1 MIIGNVIVH
10 LIDTQERNV
19 NILNNLKQNKMQGK
33 GTEKQAR
40 ISFILFL
47 CILALLLATTLIGCS
62 KEGFLQP
69 NKNIE
74 MSIDTRLPKD
84 VNGYSVFN
92 LYSTQTQN
100 IHTISGSIR
109 VNGKI
114 PDEPR
119 ERVEWESS
127 HYWTL
132 KYGEDIG
139 TIYRRTWRGLGWQI
153 VDSIKVVN
161 LKTSQVPTI
170 NSVCYNSADGSINT
184 VIAPMWNMKGDTMT
198 IIARIGNVIKVEKII
213 LK

>member
-1 MIIGNVIVH
+1 MELIIIHVE
-10 LIDTQERNV
+10 LIDEKR
-19 NILNNLKQNKMQGK
+19 NKMK
-33 GTEKQAR
+33 VSDKAKIMIVYLSLLSII
-40 ISFILFL
+40 ISLSS
-47 CILALLLATTLIGCS
+47 CT
-62 KEGFLQP
+62 KDGFLQP
-69 NKNIE
+69 TRNIE

-84 VNGYSVFN
+84 DNGYPVFN
-92 LYSTQTQN
+92 LYSNQTQN

-109 VNGKI
+109 VNGRI
-114 PDEPR
+114 PNEPR
-119 ERVEWESS
+119 EKIEWESS
-127 HYWTL
+127 HYWKLNVGDT
-132 KYGEDIG
+132 IG

-198 IIARIGNVIKVEKII
+198 IVARIGNVIKTEKII

>member
-1 MIIGNVIVH
+1 MRLQISEKSILMIIY
-10 LIDTQERNV
+10 
-19 NILNNLKQNKMQGK
+19 
-33 GTEKQAR
+33 
-40 ISFILFL
+40 
-47 CILALLLATTLIGCS
+47 LLGLMCMTFFSSCS

-69 NKNIE
+69 NRNIE

-84 VNGYSVFN
+84 SNGYSIFK

-114 PDEPR
+114 PNEPR
-119 ERVEWESS
+119 EKVEWESNL
-127 HYWTL
+127 YWNLNKGDTL
-132 KYGEDIG
+132 ARITKTYLNYYTG
-139 TIYRRTWRGLGWQI
+139 QFM
-153 VDSIKVVN
+153 VVTLPPLVN
-161 LKTSQVPTI
+161 NINALVPTI

-198 IIARIGNVIKVEKII
+198 IVARIGSITKIEKII

>member
-1 MIIGNVIVH
+1 
-10 LIDTQERNV
+10 
-19 NILNNLKQNKMQGK
+19 MQGK
-33 GTEKQAR
+33 GTEKEAR

-47 CILALLLATTLIGCS
+47 CILALLLIAGLTGCS

-69 NKNIE
+69 NRNIE
-74 MSIDTRLPKD
+74 MSIDSKLPKD
-84 VNGYSVFN
+84 SNGYSVFN

-109 VNGKI
+109 VNGNI
-114 PDEPR
+114 PNSPR
-119 ERVEWESS
+119 EKIEWESS
-127 HYWTL
+127 LYWTMNV
-132 KYGEDIG
+132 GDTIG

-161 LKTSQVPTI
+161 LKTSQIPTI

-184 VIAPMWNMKGDTMT
+184 VIAPIWSMKGDTMT
-198 IIARIGNVIKVEKII
+198 IVARCGDVTKVEKII

>member
-1 MIIGNVIVH
+1 MSEFKNYFKNVM
-10 LIDTQERNV
+10 L
-19 NILNNLKQNKMQGK
+19 
-33 GTEKQAR
+33 
-40 ISFILFL
+40 
-47 CILALLLATTLIGCS
+47 ILAYILGLILLTFLPACN

-69 NKNIE
+69 NRNIE

-84 VNGYSVFN
+84 SNGYSVFK

-109 VNGKI
+109 VNGRI
-114 PDEPR
+114 PNEPR
-119 ERVEWESS
+119 EKIEWESS
-127 HYWTL
+127 HYWVL
-132 KYGEDIG
+132 KQGEDVG

-170 NSVCYNSADGSINT
+170 NSACYNSADGSINT
-184 VIAPMWNMKGDTMT
+184 VIAPMYNMKGDTMT
-198 IIARIGNVIKVEKII
+198 IVARIGNVIKTEKII

>member
-1 MIIGNVIVH
+1 MKISDKTKIMIVYLSLITMVIS
-10 LIDTQERNV
+10 
-19 NILNNLKQNKMQGK
+19 M
-33 GTEKQAR
+33 
-40 ISFILFL
+40 SS
-47 CILALLLATTLIGCS
+47 CS

-69 NKNIE
+69 KRDIE

-84 VNGYSVFN
+84 SNGYSIFK

-109 VNGKI
+109 VNGII
-114 PDEPR
+114 PNEPR
-119 ERVEWESS
+119 EKVEWESS
-127 HYWTL
+127 HYWVL
-132 KYGEDIG
+132 KQGEDIG
-139 TIYRRTWRGLGWQI
+139 MIYRRTWRGLGWQI

-161 LKTSQVPTI
+161 LRTAKVPTI

-198 IIARIGNVIKVEKII
+198 IIARIGNITKVEKII

>member
-1 MIIGNVIVH
+1 MSEFKNYFKKVM
-10 LIDTQERNV
+10 L
-19 NILNNLKQNKMQGK
+19 
-33 GTEKQAR
+33 
-40 ISFILFL
+40 
-47 CILALLLATTLIGCS
+47 ILAYILGLILLTFLPACN

-69 NKNIE
+69 NRNIE
-74 MSIDTRLPKD
+74 LSIDARLPKD
-84 VNGYSVFN
+84 SNGYSVFN

-109 VNGKI
+109 VNGEI
-114 PDEPR
+114 PNEPR
-119 ERVEWESS
+119 EKVAWESS

-132 KYGEDIG
+132 KFGDTIG

-170 NSVCYNSADGSINT
+170 NSACYNSADGSINT
-184 VIAPMWNMKGDTMT
+184 VIAPMYNMKGDTMT
-198 IIARIGNVIKVEKII
+198 IVARCGGVTKVEKII